1 MHILIVTQYFW
12 PENFRINDLALGLL
26 ERGHKVTVL
35 TGSPNYPN
43 GKFFDG
49 YGYFNGQQDYQG
61 VKILRVPL
69 IPRGNAGGL
78 RLALNYISF
87 AVAAGIAGPLL
98 CKGKYDLIFVFEP
111 SPISVGIPA
120 LILKTFKSIP
130 ILFWVQDLWP
140 ESLSAT
146 GAVKSKTLLTLI
158 ERLVK
163 FIYKRCDRILIQS
176 RSFFD
181 SIVQQGGRSTIILYF
196 PNSAEN
202 IFNTSLPSSENV
214 SSLPEGFKIMF
225 AGNIG
230 VAQDFETILSAA
242 EVLKSYEDIKWVII
256 GEGRLSEWV
265 QREVATRKLHRTV
278 YLLGRFPLEKMPL
291 FFRMSDVMLV
301 TLKRMPIFALTIPSK
316 IQSYLACGRP
326 IIAALDGE
334 GSKIVDDAGAG
345 FTCPAET
352 PTALA
357 QAVIKMYEMPK
368 DEREKMGMSG
378 RMYYEANF
386 DRDVLLDKL
395 DQWMKELVVSSNS

>member
-1 MHILIVTQYFW
+1 MNILVVTQYFW
-12 PENFRINDLALGLL
+12 PENFLINNLAVGLV
-26 ERGHKVTVL
+26 ERGHNVTVL

-49 YGYFNGQQDYQG
+49 YGYINGQQDYRG
-61 VKILRVPL
+61 VNVLRTPL
-69 IPRGNAGGL
+69 IPRGNGGGL

-87 AVAAGIAGPLL
+87 AVSASIAGPLY

-111 SPISVGIPA
+111 SPITVGIPA
-120 LILKTFKSIP
+120 LILKKMKSVP

-181 SIVQQGGRSTIILYF
+181 SIVQQGGRSDRILYF

-202 IFNTSLPSSENV
+202 IFNTSLSSSENV

-230 VAQDFETILSAA
+230 AAQDFETILSAA
-242 EVLKSYEDIKWVII
+242 EVLKSYEDIKWIII

-345 FTCPAET
+345 FTCPAEA

-378 RMYYEANF
+378 RRYYEANF

-395 DQWMKELVVSSNS
+395 ELWMKELVVSSNS